1 VASQA
6 LRAFRFR
13 LLYRLLLI
21 VTAIGRR
28 IPLRT
33 GRFLGRQL
41 GRLAWHVARRERRK
55 ALANIAIAFPE
66 WSDAQRRNTILAMF
80 RHMGMSLF
88 EIAWLPNL
96 VEERGANTTFFEGA
110 EEVMAQIDAGRG
122 VIIFTA
128 HCGNWEWLACGTGL
142 WGRPTSV
149 LQRERDQPEMNRYIT
164 ELRANAGV
172 HSIDRGSSSSARDMM
187 RIIRNGGILAFLVDQ
202 NLRTESV
209 KVPFF
214 GRPAPTP
221 IGPARLAIRT
231 EALVSVTF
239 TERLPDGRH
248 LIRYLPPIQCKR
260 DDDPAELVAHATRL
274 IEQQIRRVPEQ
285 WVWMHD
291 RWKERPKWDV
301 SAPSAAPDS
310 SE

>member
-1 VASQA
+1 
-6 LRAFRFR
+6 
-13 LLYRLLLI
+13 
-21 VTAIGRR
+21 
-28 IPLRT
+28 
-33 GRFLGRQL
+33 
-41 GRLAWHVARRERRK
+41 
-55 ALANIAIAFPE
+55 
-66 WSDAQRRNTILAMF
+66 
-80 RHMGMSLF
+80 
-88 EIAWLPNL
+88 
-96 VEERGANTTFFEGA
+96 
-110 EEVMAQIDAGRG
+110 MAQIDAGRG

-164 ELRANAGV
+164 QLRANAGV
-172 HSIDRGSSSSARDMM
+172 HSIDRGSASSARDMM

-221 IGPARLAIRT
+221 IGPAKLAIRT
-231 EALVSVTF
+231 EALVSITF

-248 LIRYLPPIQCKR
+248 IIRYLPPIQCNR
-260 DDDPAELVAHATRL
+260 DDDPVELVAHATRL
-274 IEQQIRRVPEQ
+274 IEEQIRRVPEQ

-301 SAPSAAPDS
+301 GKSGI
-310 SE
+310 EN